1 MSMTYRFLKD
11 YYPPCIDE
19 QKKVIKKKGV
29 KSALG
34 SQIGGNHYK
43 DMVIQPVEFITANNL
58 GFIEGCII
66 KYLCRYKV
74 KGGVG
79 DLQKAQHFLNI
90 LLEINNR
97 EEDN

>member
-1 MSMTYRFLKD
+1 M
-11 YYPPCIDE
+11 
-19 QKKVIKKKGV
+19 
-29 KSALG
+29 KSALEL
-34 SQIGGNHYK
+34 QIGGNHYK

-74 KGGVG
+74 KGGVR

-90 LLEINNR
+90 LLEINNK

>member
-1 MSMTYRFLKD
+1 M
-11 YYPPCIDE
+11 
-19 QKKVIKKKGV
+19 
-29 KSALG
+29 KSVLEL
-34 SQIGGNHYK
+34 QVGGKHYK

-74 KGGVG
+74 KGGVS

-90 LLEINNR
+90 LLEFNNR
-97 EEDN
+97 

>member
-1 MSMTYRFLKD
+1 M
-11 YYPPCIDE
+11 
-19 QKKVIKKKGV
+19 
-29 KSALG
+29 KSALEL
-34 SQIGGNHYK
+34 QIGGNHYK

-74 KGGVG
+74 KGGVR

-97 EEDN
+97 EEDY